1 MPSKNKE
8 HTFNSLS
15 DKNLGDVNISTVVL
29 ETISS
34 KAASEIPGVV
44 CDDSTL
50 QTEIG
55 SFIGLNRNRVDS
67 KVKITDVGAICVD
80 VKIRVAYSY
89 SVPEVA
95 LLVQQAVKEQIL
107 FMTDLVVQE
116 VNVHVVSIE
125 TNQSFQHSSIEN
137 GA

>member
-1 MPSKNKE
+1 MPNKNKE
-8 HTFNSLS
+8 HRFNSLS
-15 DKNLGDVNISTVVL
+15 DKNLGDVIISTGVL

-34 KAASEIPGVV
+34 KAASEIPGVISG
-44 CDDSTL
+44 DNTL

-67 KVKITDVGAICVD
+67 TVKITDVGAICVD
-80 VKIRVAYSY
+80 VKIRVAYSF

-125 TNQSFQHSSIEN
+125 TNQSFQQSSNEH